1 MFWSYTVSF
10 PITLF
15 TAFKVTVHTVKI
27 FGVFWRFI
35 LIHLYHLWILKK
47 RLKNRKFFKIENLC
61 SQTENYFFGRLTLIF
76 FMVTKISK
84 IQDLSGKLKN
94 GHL

>member
-1 MFWSYTVSF
+1 M
-10 PITLF
+10 P
-15 TAFKVTVHTVKI
+15 KD
-27 FGVFWRFI
+27 GRRFE
-35 LIHLYHLWILKK
+35 LEK
-47 RLKNRKFFKIENLC
+47 LC
-61 SQTENYFFGRLTLIF
+61 SQTENYFFGDQTLRI